1 MINLPRKYNNYKHY
15 MLNNKAPKFMK
26 RQCLELMGGKVDSI
40 IIIEAFHTAFEKN
53 DRIPKQ
59 KIKEIEDLNKSNKLD
74 QIDRGR
80 TLHPTAAEYTIAS
93 AHGTFSSIVHVMC
106 MCDQL

>member
-26 RQCLELMGGKVDSI
+26 QQFLELMGGKADSI

-53 DRIPKQ
+53 DRIPK
-59 KIKEIEDLNKSNKLD
+59 
-74 QIDRGR
+74 
-80 TLHPTAAEYTIAS
+80 
-93 AHGTFSSIVHVMC
+93 
-106 MCDQL
+106 